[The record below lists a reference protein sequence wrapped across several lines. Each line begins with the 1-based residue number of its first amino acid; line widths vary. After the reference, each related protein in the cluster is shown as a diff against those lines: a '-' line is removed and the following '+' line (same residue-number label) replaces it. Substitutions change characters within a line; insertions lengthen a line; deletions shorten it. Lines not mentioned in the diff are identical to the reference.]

1 MTRNIM
7 VPLDGTR
14 FAEAALPHAMQIAKR
29 DGATL
34 HLVIVWPPLPAI
46 VDTAE
51 WIQQLEEWEN
61 TRRAEDRAYI
71 GEMARRVGDVLG
83 TEVLA
88 AYLSGQPEDEL
99 ASWAMQEKIDLIVMA
114 THGHGSIGR
123 AWLGSVADRMVRKG
137 NVPVMLIRP
146 SESKPDVQLTP
157 RRPFQ
162 KILIPLD
169 GSLLAERALRKSLLV
184 GGGAAAPEITL
195 LTVVGFPIPMVT
207 RGGDLRSVQ
216 PDHLAS
222 DRELRGNQRLRSD
235 CARYARKRRRCTA
248 PDGKRGRQSDA

>member
-1 MTRNIM
+1 
-7 VPLDGTR
+7 
-14 FAEAALPHAMQIAKR
+14 
-29 DGATL
+29 
-34 HLVIVWPPLPAI
+34 
-46 VDTAE
+46 
-51 WIQQLEEWEN
+51 
-61 TRRAEDRAYI
+61 
-71 GEMARRVGDVLG
+71 VLG

-207 RGGDLRSVQ
+207 RGGALDSSKLGRALEDTAEVHLERMARHIAAWGCKVTTCVVTSPITWQAIVSFAETNGFDLIALATHGRGGAARLLMGSVADKVMRSSSVPTLLFHPEQ
-216 PDHLAS
+216 IEGDAHRQMSAADAELAHS
-222 DRELRGNQRLRSD
+222 R
-235 CARYARKRRRCTA
+235 
-248 PDGKRGRQSDA
+248 